1 MEEKP
6 MINTSTMIT
15 QIARFEIQ
23 KGKESQ
29 ACEAFSKMAADVKAN
44 EPGCL
49 MYAITRGQVNAQEVY
64 VYEIYADQA
73 ALEAHR
79 KTDHMLEFRK
89 TFDECMNRGAFN
101 VELLDEV
108 AGFVR
113 ISIEQM
119 TGQM

>member
-1 MEEKP
+1 
-6 MINTSTMIT
+6 MINTSTLIS
-15 QIARFEIQ
+15 QLARFEMQ
-23 KGKESQ
+23 KGKETQ
-29 ACEAFSKMAADVKAN
+29 ACEVFTKMAAAVKAN

-73 ALEAHR
+73 ALDAHR

-89 TFDECMNRGAFN
+89 AFDECMNRGAFN
-101 VELLDEV
+101 VELLDEIG
-108 AGFVR
+108 GFVR
-113 ISIEQM
+113 NPIEQM

>member
-1 MEEKP
+1 
-6 MINTSTMIT
+6 MIDTSTMIT
-15 QIARFEIQ
+15 QLARFEIL

-29 ACEAFSKMAADVKAN
+29 ACEAFSKMAAAVKAN

-73 ALEAHR
+73 AFDAHR

-89 TFDECMNRGAFN
+89 TFDECMNRAAFN
-101 VELLDEV
+101 VEVLDEV

-113 ISIEQM
+113 NPIDQM
-119 TGQM
+119 TGQMIGQK

>member
-1 MEEKP
+1 
-6 MINTSTMIT
+6 
-15 QIARFEIQ
+15 
-23 KGKESQ
+23 
-29 ACEAFSKMAADVKAN
+29 KAS

-64 VYEIYADQA
+64 GYEIYSDQA
-73 ALEAHR
+73 AFDAHR

-101 VELLDEV
+101 VEVLDEV

-113 ISIEQM
+113 NPIEQM